1 MKSGMRGLSLVG
13 LVMLAAC
20 EHSAAKPSASS
31 PEASYRQFA
40 EALRGHDPKVA
51 WELLS
56 APTKS
61 AAEVRSKAVAA
72 ASQGLVRDDPMIMVL
87 QSGVLPEANIGDITV
102 VSKTE
107 QTALLEVGAPTHRQQ
122 VTMVREQ
129 ATGPWLVDLSPAFA
143 GEASK

>member
-1 MKSGMRGLSLVG
+1 MKSTMRGLSLVG

-102 VSKTE
+102 CRRPNKPPCSRSEPPPIANKSPWSE
-107 QTALLEVGAPTHRQQ
+107 SRPPAPGWST
-122 VTMVREQ
+122 
-129 ATGPWLVDLSPAFA
+129 
-143 GEASK
+143 

>member
-1 MKSGMRGLSLVG
+1 MRGLSIVG
-13 LVMLAAC
+13 LVVMLAAC
-20 EHSAAKPSASS
+20 DRPATRPSS

-56 APTKS
+56 PATKS
-61 AAEVRSKAVAA
+61 AAELRSKTVAA

-87 QSGVLPEANIGDITV
+87 QSGVLPEVNIGDITV
-102 VSKTE
+102 VSQTE
-107 QTALLEVGAPTHRQQ
+107 QTAVLEVGAPTHRQQ
-122 VTMVREQ
+122 VTLVK
-129 ATGPWLVDLSPAFA
+129 GPSGSPWLVDLSPAFA

>member
-1 MKSGMRGLSLVG
+1 MRGLSFVG
-13 LVMLAAC
+13 LVVMLAAC
-20 EHSAAKPSASS
+20 DRQATKPPASS

-56 APTKS
+56 SPTKS
-61 AAEVRSKAVAA
+61 AAVQRSKTVAA

-107 QTALLEVGAPTHRQQ
+107 QAVQLEVGAPAHRQQ
-122 VTMVREQ
+122 VTMVKEQ
-129 ATGPWLVDLSPAFA
+129 ATGPWLVDLSIAFV